1 MKPREAAAAAVAVG
15 LILIMTMAFLYD
27 WRAGGATV
35 GIVLVAVGLLAIDI
49 DEEKAP
55 T

>member
-1 MKPREAAAAAVAVG
+1 MKPREVAAAAVAVG
-15 LILIMTMAFLYD
+15 LILIVVMAFLYD

-35 GIVLVAVGLLAIDI
+35 GVVLIAVGLLAVDI
-49 DEEKAP
+49 DEKKGP